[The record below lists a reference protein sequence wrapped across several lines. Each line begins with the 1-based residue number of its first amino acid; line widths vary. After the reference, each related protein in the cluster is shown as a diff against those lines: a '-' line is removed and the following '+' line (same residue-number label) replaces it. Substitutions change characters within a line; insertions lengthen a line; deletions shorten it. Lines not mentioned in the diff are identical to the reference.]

1 MHGRL
6 QIAAKRTEEDEVRG
20 TRYDD
25 SGDRAEGP
33 LKLPRREPTDARR
46 AVNRNWFNCDFRTS
60 TLGKQK
66 AVHPIS
72 EPLFGVGPFVFRH
85 CCGWPREF
93 QEPLAQAGARFAFF
107 EVRGDAV
114 TNNSASAIFGVRA
127 Q

>member
-33 LKLPRREPTDARR
+33 LKLPRREPTHARR
-46 AVNRNWFNCDFRTS
+46 AVNRNWLNRNCRTS
-60 TLGKQK
+60 CLGKQK

-72 EPLFGVGPFVFRH
+72 KPLFGVGPFVFRH
-85 CCGWPREF
+85 SYGRPREF